1 MQTPLLVR
9 HALHDTMLIGR
20 ALVQGCV
27 SSARFSAPIRR
38 RPAARRLAGGM
49 TLLRR
54 PRRLRRY
61 GLTRPLVILRT
72 SLRRKKRSK
81 VDREKRSWAD
91 GFQSCEAA
99 RNRQRTAA
107 GGRVLCLVGSRA
119 RVDENVIGGG
129 ENAIPT
135 TPFRCSPRPSHRIW
149 AAPSCRPRFLWRCA
163 RQTRSA
169 PVIRCPCPALSCS
182 HPC

>member
-1 MQTPLLVR
+1 
-9 HALHDTMLIGR
+9 
-20 ALVQGCV
+20 
-27 SSARFSAPIRR
+27 
-38 RPAARRLAGGM
+38 M

-119 RVDENVIGGG
+119 RVDENVLVA
-129 ENAIPT
+129 ERML
-135 TPFRCSPRPSHRIW
+135 FPRHHFAVP
-149 AAPSCRPRFLWRCA
+149 L
-163 RQTRSA
+163 
-169 PVIRCPCPALSCS
+169 VPATGFGLPLLAVLDFSGDALGKRDLLL
-182 HPC
+182 